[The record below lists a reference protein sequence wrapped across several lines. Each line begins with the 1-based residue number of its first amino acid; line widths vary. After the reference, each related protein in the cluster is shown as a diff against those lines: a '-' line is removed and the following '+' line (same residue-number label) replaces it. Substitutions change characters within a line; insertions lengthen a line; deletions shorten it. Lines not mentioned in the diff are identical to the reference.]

1 MKRIIRIGSR
11 DSKLAVA
18 QSLWVMDRIRQAH
31 PEVQLELVTMKT
43 TGDRILDRS
52 LQAIGGK
59 GLFVKELD
67 RALQA
72 GEVDYTVHS
81 LKDMP
86 MQQPEGL
93 PILAFSRREDPRD
106 AWILPEG
113 AQEPD
118 SSLPIGCG
126 SLRRTLQLQELFP
139 HLKIEG
145 IRGNVQTRL
154 AKLDSG
160 QYCATVLACAG
171 IRRLGMEHRIS
182 RIFSTEEMIPAAG
195 QGILAVQGRA
205 GEDHSILTCVDD
217 AEGRACALA
226 ERAFVR
232 ELDGGCVSPVA
243 AYAQVKEGK
252 LHLTGLYQSEDGQQR
267 RKGNIEGQPAQ
278 AEELGRTLA
287 QQLRA

>member
-31 PEVQLELVTMKT
+31 PEVELELVTMKT

-86 MQQPEGL
+86 MVQQDGL

-113 AQEPD
+113 VQEPD
-118 SSLPIGCG
+118 PSLPIGCG
-126 SLRRTLQLQELFP
+126 SLRRTLQLRELFP
-139 HLKIEG
+139 NFNIEG

-154 AKLDSG
+154 AKLDSR

-171 IRRLGMEHRIS
+171 LRRLGLEQRIS

-205 GEDHSILTCVDD
+205 GEDHSILDCVDD
-217 AEGRACALA
+217 TEGRACALA

-243 AYAQVKEGK
+243 AYAQVKDGK

-267 RKGNIEGQPAQ
+267 RKGRIEGTLTQ

>member
-31 PEVQLELVTMKT
+31 PEVELELVTMKT

-86 MQQPEGL
+86 MVQPEGL
-93 PILAFSRREDPRD
+93 PILAFSSREDPRD

-113 AQEPD
+113 ASEPD
-118 SSLPIGCG
+118 PSLPIGCG
-126 SLRRTLQLQELFP
+126 SLRRTLQLRELFP
-139 HLKIEG
+139 DFKIEG

-154 AKLDSG
+154 AKLDGG

-171 IRRLGMEHRIS
+171 IRRLGLEHRIS
-182 RIFSTEEMIPAAG
+182 RIFSPEEMIPAAG

-205 GEDHSILTCVDD
+205 GEDHSILGCVDD

-243 AYAQVKEGK
+243 AYAQVQDGT
-252 LHLTGLYQSEDGQQR
+252 LHLTGLYQSEDGQHR
-267 RKGNIEGQPAQ
+267 RKGKIEGQPEQ